1 MCRQVRFSSSK
12 YIKMRL
18 RPGLRHGSHWES
30 LQRSPRPLASFLGD
44 VSGTEGRKG
53 YGRGREGRGGKWK
66 VWKER
71 ETLSNF
77 LQFNHCINC
86 RLQGCVSSIS
96 SPELTHL
103 GSIACPPSDRQPS
116 TSGLATE
123 DRSTWTDMAS
133 SWAA

>member
-1 MCRQVRFSSSK
+1 MEGMEGEGNV
-12 YIKMRL
+12 
-18 RPGLRHGSHWES
+18 
-30 LQRSPRPLASFLGD
+30 LQLF
-44 VSGTEGRKG
+44 TI
-53 YGRGREGRGGKWK
+53 
-66 VWKER
+66 
-71 ETLSNF
+71 
-77 LQFNHCINC
+77 NHFINC